1 MRNKKFLRRIIEI
14 LFILVLIVPS
24 QSIYAR
30 AGGGGGCGGGGGG
43 ASFNSA
49 NSSSG
54 GRNGS
59 SGVDFT
65 FIMKHKLLFGSVA
78 FFLLSGGGVLMFVE
92 MDRYSKVVKRKSD
105 KLKELALKDPCWNI
119 NYIKSVVEDTF
130 YSIQY
135 AWNDDEYE
143 RVESL
148 LTTSLYNKH
157 LKVLEEFKRENKKNV
172 LKDIQF
178 KGCRIISLFEGDEK
192 QWGFI
197 WVEVNF
203 SMIDYIVN
211 TKGKRR
217 IIEGNDNC
225 SRSDFEYWKFVYIEN
240 TWLLSNILQKNEVG
254 SGYKKLY
261 REAEN
266 AYGSINMKKS

>member
-1 MRNKKFLRRIIEI
+1 MRNKKFLRRIIEF

-24 QSIYAR
+24 QPIYAR
-30 AGGGGGCGGGGGG
+30 AGGGGGGGGGGG

-157 LKVLEEFKRENKKNV
+157 LKVLEELKRENKKNV

-211 TKGKRR
+211 TNGKRR

>member
-1 MRNKKFLRRIIEI
+1 MKRTIVIVDDEPITRMDTREI
-14 LFILVLIVPS
+14 LEANGYDVVGEASDGFEAIEVCKKYNPSLVLMDIDMP
-24 QSIYAR
+24 
-30 AGGGGGCGGGGGG
+30 
-43 ASFNSA
+43 
-49 NSSSG
+49 
-54 GRNGS
+54 
-59 SGVDFT
+59 
-65 FIMKHKLLFGSVA
+65 LLDGIKA
-78 FFLLSGGGVLMFVE
+78 
-92 MDRYSKVVKRKSD
+92 SKVVKRKSD

-157 LKVLEEFKRENKKNV
+157 LKVLEELKRENKKNV

-211 TKGKRR
+211 TKGKRS
-217 IIEGNDNC
+217 IIEGNDNY

>member
-1 MRNKKFLRRIIEI
+1 MRNKKFFRRIVEI

-24 QSIYAR
+24 QPIYAR
-30 AGGGGGCGGGGGG
+30 AGGGGGGGGGGG

-54 GRNGS
+54 GGNGS

-157 LKVLEEFKRENKKNV
+157 LKVLEELKRENKRNV

-240 TWLLSNILQKNEVG
+240 TWLLSNILKKNEVG

-266 AYGSINMKKS
+266 AYGSINMNKS

>member
-1 MRNKKFLRRIIEI
+1 MRNKKCRRIIEI
-14 LFILVLIVPS
+14 LFILLLIVPS
-24 QSIYAR
+24 QPIYAR
-30 AGGGGGCGGGGGG
+30 AGGGGGGGGGG
-43 ASFNSA
+43 AGGGYA
-49 NSSSG
+49 SSSESG
-54 GRNGS
+54 GGKDGAS
-59 SGVDFT
+59 AFDFK

-78 FFLLSGGGVLMFVE
+78 FFLLSGGVVLMFVE

-105 KLKELALKDPCWNI
+105 KLKELALKDPYWNI

-148 LTTSLYNKH
+148 LTTSLY
-157 LKVLEEFKRENKKNV
+157 
-172 LKDIQF
+172 
-178 KGCRIISLFEGDEK
+178 
-192 QWGFI
+192 

-203 SMIDYIVN
+203 SMRDYIVN

-217 IIEGNDNC
+217 VIEGNDNY

-266 AYGSINMKKS
+266 AYGSSNIKKV

>member
-1 MRNKKFLRRIIEI
+1 MRNKKFFRRIIEI

-24 QSIYAR
+24 QPIYAR
-30 AGGGGGCGGGGGG
+30 AGGGGGGGGGGG

-157 LKVLEEFKRENKKNV
+157 LKVLEELKRENKKNV

-266 AYGSINMKKS
+266 AYGSINMKKV

>member
-1 MRNKKFLRRIIEI
+1 MRNKKFFRRIIEI

-24 QSIYAR
+24 QPIYAR
-30 AGGGGGCGGGGGG
+30 AGGGGGGGGGGG

-54 GRNGS
+54 GGNGS

-65 FIMKHKLLFGSVA
+65 FIKEHKLLFGSVA

-157 LKVLEEFKRENKKNV
+157 LKVLEELKRENKKNV

-266 AYGSINMKKS
+266 AYGSINMKKV

>member
-1 MRNKKFLRRIIEI
+1 MRNKKFRRRIIEF
-14 LFILVLIVPS
+14 LFILLLIVPS
-24 QSIYAR
+24 QDIYAR
-30 AGGGGGCGGGGGG
+30 AGGGGAGGGGGGG

-54 GRNGS
+54 GGNGS
-59 SGVDFT
+59 SGVDFK
-65 FIMKHKLLFGSVA
+65 FIMEHKLLFGSGA
-78 FFLLSGGGVLMFVE
+78 FLLVFGGGALMFFE
-92 MDRYSKVVKRKSD
+92 INRYSKWVKYKSD
-105 KLKELALKDPCWNI
+105 KLKELALKEPYWNI

-157 LKVLEEFKRENKKNV
+157 IKVLDKLKRENKKNV

-178 KGCRIISLFEGDEK
+178 NGCRIISLFEGDEK

-197 WVEVNF
+197 WV
-203 SMIDYIVN
+203 
-211 TKGKRR
+211 
-217 IIEGNDNC
+217 
-225 SRSDFEYWKFVYIEN
+225 
-240 TWLLSNILQKNEVG
+240 
-254 SGYKKLY
+254 
-261 REAEN
+261 
-266 AYGSINMKKS
+266 

>member
-1 MRNKKFLRRIIEI
+1 MRDKKFLKRIIEI

-24 QSIYAR
+24 QPIYAR
-30 AGGGGGCGGGGGG
+30 AGGGGGGCGGGGG

-65 FIMKHKLLFGSVA
+65 FIKEHKLLFGSVA

-157 LKVLEEFKRENKKNV
+157 LKVLEELKRENKKNV

-217 IIEGNDNC
+217 IIEGNDNY

-266 AYGSINMKKS
+266 AYGSINMKKV

>member
-1 MRNKKFLRRIIEI
+1 MRNKKCRRIIEI
-14 LFILVLIVPS
+14 LFILVLIVTS
-24 QSIYAR
+24 QPIYAR
-30 AGGGGGCGGGGGG
+30 AGGGGGGGGGGG

-65 FIMKHKLLFGSVA
+65 FIKEHKLLFGSVA

-92 MDRYSKVVKRKSD
+92 MYRYSKVVKRKSD
-105 KLKELALKDPCWNI
+105 KLKELALKDPYWNI

-157 LKVLEEFKRENKKNV
+157 LKVLEELKSENKKNV
-172 LKDIQF
+172 LEDIQF
-178 KGCRIISLFEGDEK
+178 NGCRIISLFEGDEE

-203 SMIDYIVN
+203 SMRDYIVN

-217 IIEGNDNC
+217 IIEGNDNY

-261 REAEN
+261 REAES
-266 AYGSINMKKS
+266 AYGSSNMKKV

>member
-14 LFILVLIVPS
+14 LFILLLIVPS
-24 QSIYAR
+24 QPIYAR
-30 AGGGGGCGGGGGG
+30 AGGGGGGGGGGS

-211 TKGKRR
+211 TKGKRS

-261 REAEN
+261 REAKN

>member
-24 QSIYAR
+24 QPIYAR
-30 AGGGGGCGGGGGG
+30 AGGGGGGGGGGG

-65 FIMKHKLLFGSVA
+65 FIKEHKLLFGSVA

-157 LKVLEEFKRENKKNV
+157 LKVLEELKRENKKNV

-217 IIEGNDNC
+217 IIEGNDNY

-261 REAEN
+261 KEAEN

>member
-24 QSIYAR
+24 QPIYAR
-30 AGGGGGCGGGGGG
+30 AGGGGGGGGGGG
-43 ASFNSA
+43 VSFNSA

-54 GRNGS
+54 GGNGS

-65 FIMKHKLLFGSVA
+65 FIKEHKLLFGSVA

-157 LKVLEEFKRENKKNV
+157 LKVLEELKRENKKNV

-211 TKGKRR
+211 TKGKRS
-217 IIEGNDNC
+217 IIEGNDNY

-254 SGYKKLY
+254 SCYKKLY

>member
-1 MRNKKFLRRIIEI
+1 MRNKKFLRIIIEI

-24 QSIYAR
+24 QPIYAR
-30 AGGGGGCGGGGGG
+30 AGGGGGGGGGGG

-78 FFLLSGGGVLMFVE
+78 FLLLSGGGVLMFVE

-157 LKVLEEFKRENKKNV
+157 LKVLEELKRENKKNV

-217 IIEGNDNC
+217 IIEGNDNY

-266 AYGSINMKKS
+266 AYGSINMKKV

>member
-1 MRNKKFLRRIIEI
+1 MRNKKFRRRIIEF
-14 LFILVLIVPS
+14 LFILLLIVPS
-24 QSIYAR
+24 QDIYAR
-30 AGGGGGCGGGGGG
+30 AGGGGAGGGGGGG

-54 GRNGS
+54 GGNGS
-59 SGVDFT
+59 SGVDFK
-65 FIMKHKLLFGSVA
+65 FIKEHKLLFGSGA
-78 FFLLSGGGVLMFVE
+78 FLLVFGGGALMFFE
-92 MDRYSKVVKRKSD
+92 INRYSKWVKYKSD
-105 KLKELALKDPCWNI
+105 KLKELALKDPYWNI

-157 LKVLEEFKRENKKNV
+157 LKVLDKLKSENKKNV
-172 LKDIQF
+172 LEDIQF

-203 SMIDYIVN
+203 SMRDYIVN

-217 IIEGNDNC
+217 VIEGNDTL
-225 SRSDFEYWKFVYIEN
+225 SRSDFEYWKFMYIEN

-266 AYGSINMKKS
+266 AYGSSNMKKV

>member
-1 MRNKKFLRRIIEI
+1 MRNKKFGRRIIEI
-14 LFILVLIVPS
+14 LFILLLIVPS
-24 QSIYAR
+24 QDIYAR
-30 AGGGGGCGGGGGG
+30 AGGGGAGGGGGGG

-54 GRNGS
+54 GGNGS

-65 FIMKHKLLFGSVA
+65 FIKKHKLLFGSVA

-92 MDRYSKVVKRKSD
+92 INRYSKVVKRKSD
-105 KLKELALKDPCWNI
+105 KLRELALKDPYWNLA
-119 NYIKSVVEDTF
+119 YIKSVVEDTF

-157 LKVLEEFKRENKKNV
+157 LKVLEELKSENKKNV
-172 LKDIQF
+172 LEDIQF

-203 SMIDYIVN
+203 SMRDYIVN

-217 IIEGNDNC
+217 VIEGNDNY

-254 SGYKKLY
+254 SGCKNLY
-261 REAEN
+261 REAEW
-266 AYGSINMKKS
+266 AYASSNKKKV

>member
-1 MRNKKFLRRIIEI
+1 MRNKKFLRIIIEI
-14 LFILVLIVPS
+14 LFILVLILPS
-24 QSIYAR
+24 QPIYAR
-30 AGGGGGCGGGGGG
+30 AGGGGGGGGGG
-43 ASFNSA
+43 AGGGYA
-49 NSSSG
+49 SSSENG
-54 GRNGS
+54 GGKQGAS
-59 SGVDFT
+59 TFDFK

-157 LKVLEEFKRENKKNV
+157 LKVLEELKRENKKNV

-266 AYGSINMKKS
+266 AYGSINMKKV

>member
-24 QSIYAR
+24 QPIYAR
-30 AGGGGGCGGGGGG
+30 AGGGGGGGGGGG
-43 ASFNSA
+43 VSFNSA

-54 GRNGS
+54 GGNGS

-65 FIMKHKLLFGSVA
+65 FIKEHKLLFGSVA

-157 LKVLEEFKRENKKNV
+157 LKVLEELKRENKKNI

-266 AYGSINMKKS
+266 AYGSINMKKV

>member
-24 QSIYAR
+24 QPIYAR
-30 AGGGGGCGGGGGG
+30 AGGGGGGGGAGGGG
-43 ASFNSA
+43 FI
-49 NSSSG
+49 SSSESG
-54 GRNGS
+54 GGNGS

-65 FIMKHKLLFGSVA
+65 FIMKHKLLFGSGA
-78 FFLLSGGGVLMFVE
+78 FLLVFGGGALMFFE
-92 MDRYSKVVKRKSD
+92 INRYSKWVKYKSD
-105 KLKELALKDPCWNI
+105 KLKELALKDPYWNLA
-119 NYIKSVVEDTF
+119 YIKSVVEDTF

-157 LKVLEEFKRENKKNV
+157 LKVLEELKSENKKNV
-172 LKDIQF
+172 LEDIQF
-178 KGCRIISLFEGDEK
+178 NGCRIISLFEGDEK

-197 WVEVNF
+197 WVEVKF

-211 TKGKRR
+211 MSGKKKK
-217 IIEGNDNC
+217 IEGNDTF
-225 SRSDFEYWKFVYIEN
+225 SQSDFEYWKFVYIDN
-240 TWLLSNILQKNEVG
+240 TWLLSNILQKTEVC
-254 SGYKKLY
+254 SGCKNLY
-261 REAEN
+261 REAEW
-266 AYGSINMKKS
+266 AYASSNKKKV

>member
-1 MRNKKFLRRIIEI
+1 MRDKKFLRRIIEI
-14 LFILVLIVPS
+14 LFILLLIVPS
-24 QSIYAR
+24 QPIYAR
-30 AGGGGGCGGGGGG
+30 AGGGGGGGGAGGGGFISSSESGGGKDG
-43 ASFNSA
+43 ASAF
-49 NSSSG
+49 
-54 GRNGS
+54 
-59 SGVDFT
+59 DFK

-78 FFLLSGGGVLMFVE
+78 FFLLSGGVVLMFVE

-105 KLKELALKDPCWNI
+105 KLKELALKDPYWNI
-119 NYIKSVVEDTF
+119 NYIKSVVENTF

-157 LKVLEEFKRENKKNV
+157 LKVLEELKSENKKNV
-172 LKDIQF
+172 LEDIQF
-178 KGCRIISLFEGDEK
+178 NGCRIISLFEGNEE

-203 SMIDYIVN
+203 SMRDYIVN

-217 IIEGNDNC
+217 IIEGNDNY

-240 TWLLSNILQKNEVG
+240 TWFLSNILQKNEVG

-261 REAEN
+261 REAES
-266 AYGSINMKKS
+266 AYGSSNMKKV

>member
-1 MRNKKFLRRIIEI
+1 MRNKKCRRIIEI

-24 QSIYAR
+24 QPIYAR
-30 AGGGGGCGGGGGG
+30 AGGGGGGGGAGGGGFISSSESGGGKNG
-43 ASFNSA
+43 ASAF
-49 NSSSG
+49 
-54 GRNGS
+54 
-59 SGVDFT
+59 DFK

-78 FFLLSGGGVLMFVE
+78 FFLLSGGVVLMFVE

-105 KLKELALKDPCWNI
+105 KLKELALKDPYWNI

-157 LKVLEEFKRENKKNV
+157 FKVLEELKSENKKNV
-172 LKDIQF
+172 LEDIQF
-178 KGCRIISLFEGDEK
+178 NGCRIISLFEGDEE

-203 SMIDYIVN
+203 SMKDYIVN

-217 IIEGNDNC
+217 IIEGNDNY

-266 AYGSINMKKS
+266 AYGASNMKKV

>member
-14 LFILVLIVPS
+14 LFILLLIVPS
-24 QSIYAR
+24 QPIYAR
-30 AGGGGGCGGGGGG
+30 AGGGGGGGGGGG

-54 GRNGS
+54 GGNGS

-65 FIMKHKLLFGSVA
+65 FIKEHKLLFGSVA
-78 FFLLSGGGVLMFVE
+78 FLLLSGGGVLMFVE

-157 LKVLEEFKRENKKNV
+157 LKVLEELKRENKKNV

>member
-24 QSIYAR
+24 QPIYAR
-30 AGGGGGCGGGGGG
+30 AGGGGGGGGGGG

-65 FIMKHKLLFGSVA
+65 FIKEHKLLFGSVA

-157 LKVLEEFKRENKKNV
+157 LKVLEELKRKNKKNV

-266 AYGSINMKKS
+266 AYGSINMNKS

>member
-24 QSIYAR
+24 QPIYAR
-30 AGGGGGCGGGGGG
+30 AGGGGGGGG
-43 ASFNSA
+43 AGGSGFI
-49 NSSSG
+49 SSSESG
-54 GRNGS
+54 GGKNGAS
-59 SGVDFT
+59 AFDFK

-105 KLKELALKDPCWNI
+105 KLRELGLKDPYWNI

-157 LKVLEEFKRENKKNV
+157 LKVLEELKSENKKNV
-172 LKDIQF
+172 LEDIQF
-178 KGCRIISLFEGDEK
+178 NGCRIISLFEGNEE

-203 SMIDYIVN
+203 SMRDYIVN

-217 IIEGNDNC
+217 VIDGNDNY

-261 REAEN
+261 IEAEN
-266 AYGSINMKKS
+266 AYGSSNMKKV

>member
-14 LFILVLIVPS
+14 LFILLLIVPS
-24 QSIYAR
+24 QPIYAR
-30 AGGGGGCGGGGGG
+30 AGGGGGGGGGGG

-54 GRNGS
+54 GGNGS

-65 FIMKHKLLFGSVA
+65 FIKEHKLLFGSVA

-157 LKVLEEFKRENKKNV
+157 LKVLEELKSENKKNV

-217 IIEGNDNC
+217 IIEGNDNY

-261 REAEN
+261 KEAEN
-266 AYGSINMKKS
+266 AYGSINMKKV

>member
-1 MRNKKFLRRIIEI
+1 MRNKKFRRIIEI
-14 LFILVLIVPS
+14 LFILLLIVPS
-24 QSIYAR
+24 QPIYAR
-30 AGGGGGCGGGGGG
+30 SGGGGGGGGGG
-43 ASFNSA
+43 AGGGYA
-49 NSSSG
+49 SSSESG
-54 GRNGS
+54 GGKDGAS
-59 SGVDFT
+59 AFDFK

-78 FFLLSGGGVLMFVE
+78 FFLLSGGVVLMFVE
-92 MDRYSKVVKRKSD
+92 IDRYRKVVKRKSD
-105 KLKELALKDPCWNI
+105 KLKELALKDPYWNI
-119 NYIKSVVEDTF
+119 NYIKSVVEDTY

-157 LKVLEEFKRENKKNV
+157 LKVLEELKSENKKNV
-172 LKDIQF
+172 LEDIQF
-178 KGCRIISLFEGDEK
+178 NGCRIISLFEGDEK

-203 SMIDYIVN
+203 SMRDYIVN

-217 IIEGNDNC
+217 IIEGNDNY

-266 AYGSINMKKS
+266 AYGSINMKKV

>member
-24 QSIYAR
+24 QPIYAR
-30 AGGGGGCGGGGGG
+30 AGGGGGGGGGGG

-78 FFLLSGGGVLMFVE
+78 FFLLSGVGVLMFVE

-135 AWNDDEYE
+135 AWNDEEYE

-157 LKVLEEFKRENKKNV
+157 LKVLEELKSENKKNV
-172 LKDIQF
+172 LEDIQF
-178 KGCRIISLFEGDEK
+178 KGCRIITLFEGNEE

-261 REAEN
+261 REAES
-266 AYGSINMKKS
+266 AYGSSNMKKV

>member
-24 QSIYAR
+24 QPIYAR
-30 AGGGGGCGGGGGG
+30 AGGGGGGGGGGG

-105 KLKELALKDPCWNI
+105 KLKELALKDPYWNI

-135 AWNDDEYE
+135 AWNDEEYE

-157 LKVLEEFKRENKKNV
+157 IKVLEELKSENKKNV
-172 LKDIQF
+172 LEDIQF
-178 KGCRIISLFEGDEK
+178 NGCRIISLFEGDEK

-203 SMIDYIVN
+203 SMRDYIVN

-217 IIEGNDNC
+217 VIEGNDNY

-266 AYGSINMKKS
+266 AYGSSNMKKV

>member
-14 LFILVLIVPS
+14 LFILLLIVPS
-24 QSIYAR
+24 QPIYAR
-30 AGGGGGCGGGGGG
+30 AGGGGGGGGGGG

-54 GRNGS
+54 GGNGS

-65 FIMKHKLLFGSVA
+65 FIKEHKLLFGSVA

-157 LKVLEEFKRENKKNV
+157 LKVLEELKSENKKNV

>member
-24 QSIYAR
+24 QPIYAR
-30 AGGGGGCGGGGGG
+30 AGGGGGGGGGGG

-54 GRNGS
+54 GENGS

-65 FIMKHKLLFGSVA
+65 FIKEHKLLFGSVA

-157 LKVLEEFKRENKKNV
+157 LKVLEELKRENKKNV

-266 AYGSINMKKS
+266 AYGSINMKKV

>member
-1 MRNKKFLRRIIEI
+1 MRNKKCRRIIEI

-24 QSIYAR
+24 QPIYAR
-30 AGGGGGCGGGGGG
+30 AGGGGGGGGGGG

-54 GRNGS
+54 GGNGS
-59 SGVDFT
+59 SGVDFI
-65 FIMKHKLLFGSVA
+65 FVKEHKLLFGSVA
-78 FFLLSGGGVLMFVE
+78 FFLLSGGVVLMFVE

-105 KLKELALKDPCWNI
+105 KLRELGLKDPYWNI

-157 LKVLEEFKRENKKNV
+157 LKVLEELKSENKKNV
-172 LKDIQF
+172 LEDIQF
-178 KGCRIISLFEGDEK
+178 KGCRIITLFEGNEE

-203 SMIDYIVN
+203 SMRDYIVN

-217 IIEGNDNC
+217 VIEGNDNY
-225 SRSDFEYWKFVYIEN
+225 SRSDFEYWKFVYIDN

-266 AYGSINMKKS
+266 AYGSINMKKV

>member
-24 QSIYAR
+24 QPIYAR
-30 AGGGGGCGGGGGG
+30 AGGGGGSGGGGG

-78 FFLLSGGGVLMFVE
+78 FFLLSGGVVLMFVE

-105 KLKELALKDPCWNI
+105 NLKELALKDPCWNI

-157 LKVLEEFKRENKKNV
+157 LKVLEELKRENKKNV